1 MNTLTRDP
9 LLSIARVIVVI
20 GQILMIIAGTAV
32 TIAIPIILVMQ
43 DRIQAEMITEN
54 GPDAVFPTLAVISL
68 ALLAMAT
75 IVLFYFFL
83 RKVRQ
88 LIDTVGEGDPFVP
101 ENAER
106 LTSMAWFMLA
116 IQVVAFPMLAILIY
130 IQDVMQEVD
139 PDMELDLDLSGI
151 VLVIML
157 FILARVFRHGTRM
170 REDLE
175 GTV

>member
-43 DRIQAEMITEN
+43 DRIKAEMITEN

-139 PDMELDLDLSGI
+139 PDMELDLDPSGI